1 MNPPVYA
8 EFWMVEAT
16 NSTHTWTVDNIEDL
30 PFVSLETAQAN
41 CNRYNKEFPGTTYR
55 PAHYMKVEEKQ
66 RVQ

>member
-1 MNPPVYA
+1 MNPLVYA

-41 CNRYNKEFPGTTYR
+41 CDRYCKEFPGTRYK
-55 PAHYMKVEEKQ
+55 PIQYMKVVEKDK
-66 RVQ
+66 VQ